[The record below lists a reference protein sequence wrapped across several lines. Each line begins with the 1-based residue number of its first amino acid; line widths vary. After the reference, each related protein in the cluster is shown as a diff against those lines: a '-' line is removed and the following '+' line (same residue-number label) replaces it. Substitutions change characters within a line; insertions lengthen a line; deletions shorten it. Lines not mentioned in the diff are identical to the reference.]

1 MGSIMK
7 SVMITAAVAA
17 PFFLAT
23 PSLAE
28 EGGRIVPVPKRALYP
43 GDVITEE
50 MLTSKQLSENENA
63 SAFITEASGVVG
75 KTSRRT
81 LLPGLPI
88 PKVAIREPV
97 VVRQGK
103 AVSLVYES
111 DTVRITGLA
120 MALQSGSVG
129 ETISARNPDSGVVI
143 HGVVMADGSVRVN

>member
-1 MGSIMK
+1 MGGFMK
-7 SVMITAAVAA
+7 GVMITAALAA
-17 PFFLAT
+17 PIFLAT
-23 PSLAE
+23 PSQAE
-28 EGGRIVPVPKRALYP
+28 QGGRVVPVPKRALYP
-43 GDVITEE
+43 GDVITED
-50 MLTSKQLSENENA
+50 MLSSKQLSESENA
-63 SAFITEASGVVG
+63 GSFVTEASGLIG

-111 DTVRITGLA
+111 GTVRITGVA

-143 HGVVMADGSVRVN
+143 HGIVAADGSVRVN